1 MSLRNKLAIVSFTLM
16 SLMTIPT
23 LAENDNAPVTSR
35 IEDALHTVEIK
46 VPEGWQETK
55 SFELIPESFELWGSV
70 FKGVK
75 FKNGTEH
82 HGCAIFFASDMD
94 DEEDDL
100 DDDDD
105 DIVSDAAL
113 ARAVTHVQ
121 EKAFP
126 DAELSSFKL
135 MKWNLEGNV
144 QGDSETITKAA
155 FKGNLEGN
163 LAKKSGESMKV
174 SVTGRID
181 SHPNNFAIGT
191 GRITLGDAMP
201 LYGATGVL
209 ISDKY
214 DIIMISWGADEA
226 ILEKDLNVF
235 KDAIAITPKPAKVK
249 PVVTRKVEAV
259 VVGGELTQIIVV
271 AETAASVEETK
282 QIVAEP
288 TPALEE
294 KKQDVVASEP
304 VAVVAEA
311 TPVAAESTPALEEK
325 KQDVI
330 ASEPVVVEASTLV
343 AAEPAQVLE
352 EKNVSSEPVAA
363 TEVTAPAET
372 AVAVETAQAAVASE
386 PVNTAETQA

>member
-94 DEEDDL
+94 DDEDDL

-105 DIVSDAAL
+105 DTVSDAAL
-113 ARAVTHVQ
+113 ARAVVHVQ

-144 QGDSETITKAA
+144 QGDSETITKSA
-155 FKGNLEGN
+155 FKGSLEGN

-181 SHPNNFAIGT
+181 SHSNNFAIGT

-214 DIIMISWGADEA
+214 DMIMISWGADEA

-249 PVVTRKVEAV
+249 PVVTKEIEAV
-259 VVGGELTQIIVV
+259 VVAGELTQVIVV
-271 AETAASVEETK
+271 AEPAVLVEETK
-282 QIVAEP
+282 QVVAEP

-311 TPVAAESTPALEEK
+311 TPVAPF
-325 KQDVI
+325 
-330 ASEPVVVEASTLV
+330 PVM
-343 AAEPAQVLE
+343 E

-363 TEVTAPAET
+363 AEVTAPAET
-372 AVAVETAQAAVASE
+372 AVAVETTQAAVSSE
-386 PVNTAETQA
+386 PVNTAEIPA